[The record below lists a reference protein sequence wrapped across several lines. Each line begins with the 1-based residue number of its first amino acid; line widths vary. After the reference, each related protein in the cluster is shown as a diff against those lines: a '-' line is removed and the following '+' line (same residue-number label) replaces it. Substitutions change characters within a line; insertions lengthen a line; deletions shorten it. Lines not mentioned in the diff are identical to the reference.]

1 MQALDLDQ
9 EKRERDKQELRDGL
23 AMLDRKK
30 EQKERDKQIEKR
42 QLRKMLDDEPWPW
55 GRPGAGAPNADTIRK
70 RKVFLDSLP
79 AIVGPQDMPKAK
91 GLQLTHVTTMGRP
104 GAGAPVRS
112 KSGKIKVLRVEDP
125 QLRFQF
131 HAPIRNMVDND
142 LRYKQPFE
150 DKIAYKKELD
160 QLIEQR
166 KRIKSEQRKQNQIQ
180 DCKLW
185 SWPVPPFGSPGPGG
199 LPWRDQREIGHY
211 FRYSLGWT
219 DPKLI
224 ERMQENIPK
233 PDRPQADYGHPS
245 FESNKEMLSLPML
258 PLDRHFLPPSK
269 EELITGGVE
278 LVPLLAKRQRIA
290 ARWPLCSS
298 DITRIQE
305 IRPHDPIKEPIWRD
319 TAGEKEYGE
328 ALAHQI
334 EEQQH
339 RRQEERNQDLMN
351 SRKHFENW
359 QNFWGRPGHGAPRSV
374 KVKENLDYL
383 LYHLPLITSKGTNMI
398 K

>member
-180 DCKLW
+180 DCKL
-185 SWPVPPFGSPGPGG
+185 
-199 LPWRDQREIGHY
+199 
-211 FRYSLGWT
+211 GWT

-269 EELITGGVE
+269 EPKTWVVYVIKNPRPSKIPIALRS
-278 LVPLLAKRQRIA
+278 PL
-290 ARWPLCSS
+290 SS
-298 DITRIQE
+298 AFDSSTTMTSPGPPSPPTQP
-305 IRPHDPIKEPIWRD
+305 RPTPRPVRVDPIKEPIWRD